1 LIDYVGHIKS
11 IANYLT
17 NEISEGR
24 IRPVI
29 KIMNKLTC
37 FILILLIALK
47 AFVCPDLAR
56 GQYQYN
62 SPEKKEKSMFVDKQ
76 VRAFGM
82 DRFYDNLDASTKSF
96 IVGDLVE
103 FIIKVENNGLTELN
117 NIVVTD
123 YLPKNLEIVLSDGTY
138 NSTDRTIVWK
148 KDVMIVN
155 EKKEYYFRAKIIN
168 DNINSG
174 VYTNVVKGSASTVED
189 QDTSSYV
196 LGKGNSV
203 IPKTGASNLMIGTIF
218 SLTSVGGALLLRKK
232 IRGY

>member
-1 LIDYVGHIKS
+1 
-11 IANYLT
+11 
-17 NEISEGR
+17 
-24 IRPVI
+24 
-29 KIMNKLTC
+29 
-37 FILILLIALK
+37 
-47 AFVCPDLAR
+47 
-56 GQYQYN
+56 
-62 SPEKKEKSMFVDKQ
+62 MFVDKQ

>member
-1 LIDYVGHIKS
+1 MVHVLS

-17 NEISEGR
+17 NETYEGK

-29 KIMNKLTC
+29 IIMKKLTC

-47 AFVCPDLAR
+47 AFICPELAR

-82 DRFYDNLDASTKSF
+82 DKFYDNLDGNQKKF
-96 IVGDLVE
+96 IVGDMVE
-103 FIIKVENNGLTELN
+103 FIVKVENNGLTELN
-117 NIVVTD
+117 NIVITD
-123 YLPKNLEIVLSDGTY
+123 YLPKNLEVLFTDGTY
-138 NSTDRTIVWK
+138 NSTERTVVWK
-148 KDVMIVN
+148 KDLMIVN
-155 EKKEYYFRAKIIN
+155 EKKEYYFRAKIVN
-168 DNINSG
+168 DDVNSG
-174 VYTNVVKGSASTVED
+174 VYTNVVKGVASTVED

-196 LGKGNSV
+196 LGKGGSV

-218 SLTSVGGALLLRKK
+218 SLSSIGGAIALRKK

>member
-1 LIDYVGHIKS
+1 M
-11 IANYLT
+11 T
-17 NEISEGR
+17 NEISGSK

-37 FILILLIALK
+37 FILISLIALK
-47 AFVCPDLAR
+47 AVICPELAR

-117 NIVVTD
+117 NIVITD

-155 EKKEYYFRAKIIN
+155 EKKEYYFRAKIVN

-196 LGKGNSV
+196 LGKGTSV
-203 IPKTGASNLMIGTIF
+203 IPRTGASNLLVGTIF
-218 SLTSVGGALLLRKK
+218 SLSSIAGAIALRKK
-232 IRGY
+232 IRGF